1 MGAIVYL
8 TRDGDYDLSNPKS
21 SLRKRTVLY
30 NRPKAINNSNADIY
44 LSIHLNAS
52 KSTSWQGAQA
62 FYDDINEENKKI
74 AETFQKYFN
83 KYLNSNRKAKEI
95 KDLYMYKRI
104 KIPGLLLEVG
114 FISNPNERYI
124 LRQNWY
130 QEKIA
135 KVISN
140 CLVEILV

>member
-1 MGAIVYL
+1 MIYSKEL
-8 TRDGDYDLSNPKS
+8 EEMC
-21 SLRKRTVLY
+21 TVAKGV
-30 NRPKAINNSNADIY
+30 NHGPAPIP
-44 LSIHLNAS
+44 
-52 KSTSWQGAQA
+52 
-62 FYDDINEENKKI
+62 EEGKWV
-74 AETFQKYFN
+74 
-83 KYLNSNRKAKEI
+83 KAKEI